1 MDVICLN
8 PNNADFVVKSTE
20 LDIYI
25 NDSLVGHTNLDT
37 NIKAPKLSEF
47 VLPVSAKIKT
57 TSLFYNALSFLFNKE
72 AVIKISGTIKAGTYG
87 LYKNF
92 KINYEAKQSLN

>member
-8 PNNADFVVKSTE
+8 PNNADFLVKSTE

-25 NDSLVGHTNLDT
+25 NDSLVGHTSLDT

-57 TSLFYNALSFLFNKE
+57 NSLLSNAFSFLFNKE
-72 AVIKISGTIKAGTYG
+72 AAIKISGTIRAGTYG

-92 KINYEAKQSLN
+92 KINYQTQQKLN